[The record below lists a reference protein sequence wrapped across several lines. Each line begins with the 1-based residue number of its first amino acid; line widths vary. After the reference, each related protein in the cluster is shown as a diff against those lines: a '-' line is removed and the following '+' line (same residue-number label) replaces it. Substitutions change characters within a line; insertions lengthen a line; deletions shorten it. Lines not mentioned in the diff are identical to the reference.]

1 MGKLI
6 DLTNKQFGELTVI
19 KHIGKSSYGATM
31 WECKCSCGKI
41 INVNGANLRNG
52 HKTSCGHEK
61 IQQENEKN
69 QNMIGKK
76 FGRWT
81 VLYLTEERNKRREKL
96 WHCQCECGNEKDVTT
111 YLLTSGQSKSCG
123 CLQKEASAK
132 LGHNSFM
139 DISNERFGKL
149 VAIKPIFSNNR
160 DKHTKWLCKC
170 DCGNTVIV
178 DLGNLRSGKSQSC
191 GCVSSQNEENI
202 IKMLIE
208 NNISYEYQYEFND
221 LPNKPFD
228 FYINNQYVL
237 EYDGQ
242 QHFIYSSCG
251 WNDKEKL
258 IRTHKNDLT
267 KNKFCFDNN
276 IPIIRIPYNK
286 KYTFKDLLLESTNFL
301 FTKDNEKEYY
311 SYLNLSELN
320 ETV

>member
-6 DLTNKQFGELTVI
+6 DLTNKQ
-19 KHIGKSSYGATM
+19 
-31 WECKCSCGKI
+31 
-41 INVNGANLRNG
+41 
-52 HKTSCGHEK
+52 
-61 IQQENEKN
+61 
-69 QNMIGKK
+69 
-76 FGRWT
+76 
-81 VLYLTEERNKRREKL
+81 
-96 WHCQCECGNEKDVTT
+96 
-111 YLLTSGQSKSCG
+111 
-123 CLQKEASAK
+123 
-132 LGHNSFM
+132 
-139 DISNERFGKL
+139 
-149 VAIKPIFSNNR
+149 
-160 DKHTKWLCKC
+160 
-170 DCGNTVIV
+170 
-178 DLGNLRSGKSQSC
+178 
-191 GCVSSQNEENI
+191 
-202 IKMLIE
+202 
-208 NNISYEYQYEFND
+208 
-221 LPNKPFD
+221 FD